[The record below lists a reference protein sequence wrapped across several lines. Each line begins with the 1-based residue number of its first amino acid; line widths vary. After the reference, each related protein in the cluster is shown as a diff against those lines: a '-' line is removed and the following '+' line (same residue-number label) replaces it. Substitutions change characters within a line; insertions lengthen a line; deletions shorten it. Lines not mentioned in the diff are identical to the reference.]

1 MTTME
6 KKIYSKP
13 VTEVIIIQTAGI
25 LCVSGIDDYDD
36 IFSQVPGFTPGSGN
50 HLA

>member
-1 MTTME
+1 ME

-13 VTEVIIIQTAGI
+13 VTEVISIENTGI
-25 LCVSGIDDYDD
+25 LCASNDYDD
-36 IFSQVPGFTPGSGN
+36 VFSQVHGLTPGSGN